1 MMKKFVILIPV
12 LVIYLMKFGYGAI
25 EFQGI
30 TLFSEK
36 EISRYID
43 KNITVDSTSA
53 QLLDLYRNVGYFGV
67 EIVKIESN
75 SKRTIIYISEGRP
88 SVISKLNLIVIP
100 DSVSELLGDCRNNIS
115 GAIASQ
121 VTLEKFAKEAIAILA
136 DNGMPFAR
144 GEWSGF
150 QIDDNGNVECDF
162 RIIAGPK
169 AIISAIEFSGRKR
182 TTLELLRK
190 SAGLNLGAL
199 YSETNTRTA
208 ERMIDKMS
216 YVEIVSPFYLE
227 TSAIGDS
234 CVIVYN
240 LKELP
245 STRFDGVGGFVKT
258 KDKTDFIGRIE
269 MEFGDILGT
278 GRAFSLYWN
287 KKDAQSNELSVKYLE
302 PFILK
307 SRMDLQLEVFQ
318 IDRDS
323 LFVKNGGAAALY
335 RRFGTEL
342 SGAVKFSLE
351 RTVPESG
358 SSVSTSTKRSV
369 GIEFDFDKTDF
380 RLNPR
385 SGYEI
390 GSKLDYGYRSNSA
403 VIEGENPPSSL
414 SSAGLTGTAYFNPF
428 NKFVTAFGFNGW
440 GITTSNGTV
449 PVDEYYFIGGANGL
463 RGYTDQQ
470 FPAYRYTIAT
480 FEFRLITGKYSRA
493 YLFGDFGFIKSSQQR
508 ETDYKFRPGYGF
520 GLVSKAGIGIVKIE
534 IAWGDV
540 GFPSDAVFNFG
551 FGGRF

>member
-1 MMKKFVILIPV
+1 MMKKFIVLTPV
-12 LVIYLMKFGYGAI
+12 LIISLIKFGYGAI

-30 TLFSEK
+30 TMFSER
-36 EISRYID
+36 EISRHID
-43 KNITVDSTSA
+43 KNITADSASA
-53 QLLDLYRNVGYFGV
+53 QLLNLYRNIGYFGA
-67 EIVKIESN
+67 EIAKIESN
-75 SKRTIIYISEGRP
+75 SEGSIIYLSEGGP

-100 DSVSELLGDCRNNIS
+100 DSVSELLGDYQNKIS

-121 VTLEKFAKEAIAILA
+121 ATFEKFAKGAIAILA

-150 QIDDNGNVECDF
+150 LIDDNGNVECDF
-162 RIIAGPK
+162 RIIAGPSV
-169 AIISAIEFSGRKR
+169 ILSAIEFNGINR
-182 TTLELLRK
+182 TTPELLRK
-190 SAGLNLGAL
+190 SASLNLGAL
-199 YSETNTRTA
+199 YSETNARTA
-208 ERMIDKMS
+208 ERMIDKMP
-216 YVEIVSPFYLE
+216 YVEIASPFYLE

-278 GRAFSLYWN
+278 GRAFGLYWN
-287 KKDAQSNELSVKYLE
+287 KKDSRSNELSVKYLE
-302 PFILK
+302 PFILN
-307 SRMDLQLEVFQ
+307 SRMDLRLEAFQ
-318 IDRDS
+318 TDRDT
-323 LFVKNGGAAALY
+323 LFVKNGGAAVLS

-390 GSKLDYGYRSNSA
+390 GSKLNYGYRSNSK
-403 VIEGENPPSSL
+403 VILGENPPSSL
-414 SSAGLTGTAYFNPF
+414 SSAGLTGTAYWNPF
-428 NKFVTAFGFNGW
+428 NKFVTAFGFNGR

-470 FPAYRYTIAT
+470 FPAYRYAIAT
-480 FEFRLITGKYSRA
+480 FESRLITGKYSRA
-493 YLFGDFGFIKSSQQR
+493 YLFGDFGFIKPSQQR

-520 GLVSKAGIGIVKIE
+520 GLVSRAGFGIVKIE
-534 IAWGDV
+534 IGWGDV